1 MGEKILTKEKL
12 DEFIKGLRSEYT
24 VYGPIVS
31 EGEARWSKIEEAG
44 QLAFDFSNTSLSP
57 KSFFFPQ
64 TECMLEFKNDPR
76 DSHAFLMKEVPPLD
90 EKRVILNMRPCDA
103 RAFKIL
109 DRVFYRDDDARDV
122 YWIDKRE
129 KTIIMT
135 LACNNPCSTCF
146 CTSVGSGPFDEE
158 GADVLCVDL
167 GDRVLLKGITDR
179 GSSVIESLEEATEE
193 DISNA
198 QGLKQKSESAIG
210 TSLQMDNILSREV
223 LEVYELPMWDRIHE
237 TCLNCGACTFY
248 CPTCHCFDIQDETQG
263 DYGRRVRNWDT
274 CMSWLFTQHASGHNP
289 RGTKK
294 DRVRQRFMHKFKY
307 MPIKLDGI
315 IGCVGCGR
323 CIKVCPVNI
332 DVREVVKQ
340 MNE

>member
-1 MGEKILTKEKL
+1 MGEKILTKDKL
-12 DEFIKGLRSEYT
+12 DEFIKGLTSEYS
-24 VYGPIVS
+24 VYGPTVS
-31 EGEARWSKIEEAG
+31 GGEARWSRIEDAG
-44 QLAFDFSNTSLSP
+44 KLSFDFSNTSLSP

-76 DSHAFLMKEVPPLD
+76 DKEGLIMKEVPPLD
-90 EKRVILNMRPCDA
+90 ERRVIVNMRPCDA

-109 DRVFYRDDDARDV
+109 DRIFYRDDDARDV
-122 YWIDKRE
+122 YWLDKRE
-129 KTIIMT
+129 KTIIIG

-146 CTSVGSGPFDEE
+146 CTSVGSGPFDE
-158 GADVLCVDL
+158 GGVDILCVDL
-167 GDRVLLKGITDR
+167 GEKLVLRPVSERGDALVKGLEDASAEDLSQVSALKEKAEGA
-179 GSSVIESLEEATEE
+179 IENKIE
-193 DISNA
+193 
-198 QGLKQKSESAIG
+198 
-210 TSLQMDNILSREV
+210 MDNILSREV
-223 LEVYELPMWDRIHE
+223 LEVYELPLWDRIHE

-307 MPIKLDGI
+307 IPFKLEGI